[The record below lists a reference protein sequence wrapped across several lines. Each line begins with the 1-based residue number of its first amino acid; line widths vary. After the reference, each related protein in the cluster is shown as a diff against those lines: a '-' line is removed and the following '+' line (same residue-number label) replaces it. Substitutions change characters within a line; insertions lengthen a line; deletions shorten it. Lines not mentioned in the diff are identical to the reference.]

1 MKKHKNDFWT
11 AVFVGLC
18 MMTMTVAAGEARAQ
32 MDPRMTDILVTGGTG
47 EMLLYARLVDGFK
60 KEMEE
65 AILAGVP
72 AVFTIELDVYQERPY
87 FWDRH
92 ILHREIRRTIK
103 YDNLK
108 KSFLIATNGL
118 GQPAILTN
126 FESAQK
132 AMAELN
138 GIPVVAF
145 SNLSKG
151 ERYYVQVRVKIDR
164 VRLPFKME
172 YVLFFVSL
180 WDFETPLY
188 KIRFAYE

>member
-1 MKKHKNDFWT
+1 MKRYQNDFWT
-11 AVFVGLC
+11 AVIAGFCIMAL
-18 MMTMTVAAGEARAQ
+18 TVAAPAARAQ
-32 MDPRMTDILVTGGTG
+32 MDPRLTDILVTGGKG

-60 KEMEE
+60 KEMED

-72 AVFTIELDVYQERPY
+72 AVFTIELDVYEERPY
-87 FWDRH
+87 WRDRH
-92 ILHREIRRTIK
+92 ILRKEIRRTIK

-108 KSFLIATNGL
+108 KNFLVTTNGL
-118 GQPAILTN
+118 EQPAILPS

-145 SNLSKG
+145 SNLTRG
-151 ERYYVQVRVKIDR
+151 ERYYAQVRVKIDR
-164 VRLPFKME
+164 VRLPFRME

>member
-1 MKKHKNDFWT
+1 MKNLKNYFWT
-11 AVFVGLC
+11 AIFAGLC
-18 MMTMTVAAGEARAQ
+18 MMTMAVDAGEVRAQ
-32 MDPRMTDILVTGGTG
+32 MEPRMTDILVTSGTG

-60 KEMEE
+60 KEMED

-87 FWDRH
+87 LWDRH
-92 ILHREIRRTIK
+92 ILRKEIRRTIK

-108 KSFLIATNGL
+108 KNFLIATNGL

-138 GIPVVAF
+138 GIPVVAL

-188 KIRFAYE
+188 KIKFPHE

>member
-1 MKKHKNDFWT
+1 MKRHKNHFWT
-11 AVFVGLC
+11 AFITGCC
-18 MMTMTVAAGEARAQ
+18 MMAMMAAAPAGSAQ
-32 MDPRMTDILVTGGTG
+32 MDPRLTDILVTGGAG
-47 EMLLYARLVDGFK
+47 EMLLYARLADGFK
-60 KEMEE
+60 KEMED

-72 AVFTIELDVYQERPY
+72 AVFTIELDVYEERPY
-87 FWDRH
+87 LWDRH
-92 ILHREIRRTIK
+92 ILRREIRRTIK

-108 KSFLIATNGL
+108 KNFLIATNGL
-118 GQPAILTN
+118 EQPAILPN

-132 AMAELN
+132 SMAELN
-138 GIPVVAF
+138 GIPVVSL
-145 SNLSKG
+145 SNLTRG
-151 ERYYVQVRVKIDR
+151 ERYYAQVRVKIDR

>member
-11 AVFVGLC
+11 AVFVALC
-18 MMTMTVAAGEARAQ
+18 MMTMTVAAGTARAQ
-32 MDPRMTDILVTGGTG
+32 MDPRLTDILVTSGTG

-92 ILHREIRRTIK
+92 ILRREIRRTIK

-108 KSFLIATNGL
+108 KNFLITTNGL

-138 GIPVVAF
+138 GIPVAAL
-145 SNLSKG
+145 SNLTRG

>member
-1 MKKHKNDFWT
+1 MKKYKNYFWI
-11 AVFVGLC
+11 AIIAGFC

-32 MDPRMTDILVTGGTG
+32 MDPRMTDILVTSGTS
-47 EMLLYARLVDGFK
+47 EILLYARLVDGFK
-60 KEMEE
+60 KEMED

-72 AVFTIELDVYQERPY
+72 AVFTIELDVYQERSY
-87 FWDRH
+87 LWDRH
-92 ILHREIRRTIK
+92 ILRKEIRRTIK

-108 KSFLIATNGL
+108 KNFLIATNGL

-132 AMAELN
+132 AMAELD
-138 GIPVVAF
+138 GIPVVAL
-145 SNLSKG
+145 SDLSKG

-188 KIRFAYE
+188 KIKFPHE

>member
-11 AVFVGLC
+11 AVFVALC
-18 MMTMTVAAGEARAQ
+18 MMTMTVAAGTARAQ
-32 MDPRMTDILVTGGTG
+32 MDPRLTDILVTSGTG

-92 ILHREIRRTIK
+92 ILRREIRRTIK

-108 KSFLIATNGL
+108 KNFLITTNGL

-132 AMAELN
+132 AMAELI
-138 GIPVVAF
+138 GFPVAGL
-145 SNLSKG
+145 SNLPGG
-151 ERYYVQVRVKIDR
+151 ERYYVQVRVKIVR
-164 VRLPFKME
+164 VRLPFKMV

>member
-1 MKKHKNDFWT
+1 MKKLKNYFWT
-11 AVFVGLC
+11 AIFAGVC
-18 MMTMTVAAGEARAQ
+18 MMAMTVAAGEVRAQ
-32 MDPRMTDILVTGGTG
+32 MDPRMTDILVTSGKG

-60 KEMEE
+60 KEMED

-72 AVFTIELDVYQERPY
+72 AVFTIELDVYQERSY
-87 FWDRH
+87 LWDRH
-92 ILHREIRRTIK
+92 ILRKEIRRTIK

-108 KSFLIATNGL
+108 KNFVIATNGL

-138 GIPVVAF
+138 GIPVVAL

-188 KIRFAYE
+188 KIKFPHE

>member
-1 MKKHKNDFWT
+1 MKRHKNYFWT
-11 AVFVGLC
+11 VVFAGLC
-18 MMTMTVAAGEARAQ
+18 MMTMMVAAGTARAE
-32 MDPRMTDILVTGGTG
+32 MDPRMTDILVTSGTG

-60 KEMEE
+60 KEMGD
-65 AILAGVP
+65 AIMAGVP
-72 AVFTIELDVYQERPY
+72 AAFTIELDVYQERPY
-87 FWDRH
+87 LWDRH
-92 ILHREIRRTIK
+92 ILRKEICRTIK

-108 KSFLIATNGL
+108 NNFLIATNGL
-118 GQPAILTN
+118 GQPAVLPD

-145 SNLSKG
+145 SNLSRG
-151 ERYYVQVRVKIDR
+151 ERYYVQIRVKIDR

>member
-1 MKKHKNDFWT
+1 
-11 AVFVGLC
+11 
-18 MMTMTVAAGEARAQ
+18 
-32 MDPRMTDILVTGGTG
+32 
-47 EMLLYARLVDGFK
+47 
-60 KEMEE
+60 
-65 AILAGVP
+65 
-72 AVFTIELDVYQERPY
+72 
-87 FWDRH
+87 
-92 ILHREIRRTIK
+92 
-103 YDNLK
+103 
-108 KSFLIATNGL
+108 
-118 GQPAILTN
+118 
-126 FESAQK
+126 
-132 AMAELN
+132 MAELN

>member
-1 MKKHKNDFWT
+1 M
-11 AVFVGLC
+11 A
-18 MMTMTVAAGEARAQ
+18 MTVAAGEVRAQ
-32 MDPRMTDILVTGGTG
+32 MDPRMTDILVTSGKG

-60 KEMEE
+60 KEMED

-72 AVFTIELDVYQERPY
+72 AVFTIELDVYQERSY
-87 FWDRH
+87 LWDRH
-92 ILHREIRRTIK
+92 ILRKEIRRTIK

-108 KSFLIATNGL
+108 KNFVIATNGL

-138 GIPVVAF
+138 GIPVVAL

-188 KIRFAYE
+188 KIKFPHE